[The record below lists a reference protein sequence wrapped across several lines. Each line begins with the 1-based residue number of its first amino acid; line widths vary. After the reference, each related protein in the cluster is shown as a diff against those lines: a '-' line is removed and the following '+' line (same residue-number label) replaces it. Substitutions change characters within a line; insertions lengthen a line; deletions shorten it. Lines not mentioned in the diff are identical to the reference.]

1 MEPDLLQLVRHFGD
15 AGLAAGLFLLP
26 AVRGPAQAD
35 AADRIF
41 ADFDRN
47 AALERND
54 LGKRPLA
61 GDVGLGA
68 LRPFDG
74 SPPESPR
81 RIGLAAG
88 ELDIMR
94 RRPIALEENSQP
106 ACAIDD
112 GNR

>member
-1 MEPDLLQLVRHFGD
+1 MEPDLLQLVRHLGD
-15 AGLAAGLFLLP
+15 AGLAAGLFLRP

-41 ADFDRN
+41 ADLDRN

-74 SPPESPR
+74 RPPESPR
-81 RIGLAAG
+81 RIGLADG
-88 ELDIMR
+88 ELYIMR
-94 RRPIALEENSQP
+94 RTAYDLEK
-106 ACAIDD
+106 
-112 GNR
+112 